1 MKKVKFGNNQI
12 FDHHGKIKETRLY
25 PMKRSNKNEK
35 IKTISRN
42 IIRKYYKK
50 IIRKCKYYYYKKII
64 FYYYYKK
71 LEYKYKLLI
80 SKLTDDDPI
89 MDELIENLIDA
100 YDDVIVDIY
109 NT

>member
-1 MKKVKFGNNQI
+1 MKQIKFGDNEIFYYNGKVK
-12 FDHHGKIKETRLY
+12 KTRLY

-35 IKTISRN
+35 NNIISRS

-50 IIRKCKYYYYKKII
+50 IIRKFKYYYYKKII

-71 LEYKYKLLI
+71 VEFKYKLLI

-89 MDELIENLIDA
+89 TNELIQDVIDA
-100 YDDVIVDIY
+100 YNDVILY
-109 NT
+109 EYYL